1 MLQLAGGFHLTH
13 RFSRPLRRGY
23 ARAVINTGAISRS
36 AERVRHCSFA
46 AGVVAVGQDKSAQ
59 LLAKALRVLDT
70 EKCDEKVARVALE
83 FAAMESAKD
92 SADQRDAILA
102 YKDLEFQLEGKMG
115 YWSDI
120 LERERVK
127 LWQSVFA
134 ALRQEIQS
142 TSESRG
148 WDVVVADD
156 SSAEFLP
163 GRDAPLEAQYKDFMR
178 NRRILYSG
186 ASINATPII
195 LDQMNRSWAAGP
207 QGE

>member
-1 MLQLAGGFHLTH
+1 MRVASWFPLAVLVGWIGADMADGTTA
-13 RFSRPLRRGY
+13 ST
-23 ARAVINTGAISRS
+23 ASAV
-36 AERVRHCSFA
+36 
-46 AGVVAVGQDKSAQ
+46 VVAVVDIEEVIAGLEQRADAERKLQVRASEIQAERDVWQSRLDKAQ
-59 LLAKALRVLDT
+59 T
-70 EKCDEKVARVALE
+70 
-83 FAAMESAKD
+83 AMESAKN

-142 TSESRG
+142 ISESRG

-163 GRDAPLEAQYKDFMR
+163 GREAPLEVQYKDFMR

-186 ASINATPII
+186 ASINATTII